1 MLDRCIFKAAVALL
15 TAALAV
21 LILGGALPAQEPAG
35 DAYLGCGLARVAG
48 GDVSEARDRA
58 LQDAQAKVVL
68 QALSAQLTVADMAQR
83 FSELQNLFLA
93 RPEVYLQSFKVIRE
107 HAQADLYQISIQ
119 GIIQQEQLRHDL
131 ESMGILKPEAE
142 KLRVLVM
149 LAEKDFDHT
158 EPVFWWAGSR
168 RAAGSRFGMQ
178 PSLERKLAE
187 QGLQVVNP
195 PGAAGAAMPAEI
207 SQTAEPD
214 IEKGS
219 RFAVQFGA
227 SLLVMGS
234 AELTRG
240 IEQPKA
246 VIKNIQ
252 CSLRVQLIDVSRQN
266 TVAQVTTSA
275 LGASIDEEAAAADAV
290 GKACGQAARQMLDRL
305 YQQSTTKPQTGP

>member
-1 MLDRCIFKAAVALL
+1 MALL

-21 LILGGALPAQEPAG
+21 LILGVPLPAQEPAG
-35 DAYLGCGLARVAG
+35 EAYLGCGLARVAG
-48 GDVSEARDRA
+48 GDVSAARDSA
-58 LQDAQAKVVL
+58 LKDAQAKVVL
-68 QALSAQLTVADMAQR
+68 QALSAQLTVADMTQR
-83 FSELQNLFLA
+83 FSELRNLFMV

-107 HAQADLYQISIQ
+107 HAQVDLYQISIQ
-119 GIIQQEQLRHDL
+119 GVVQQEQLRHDL

-142 KLRVLVM
+142 KIRVLVM

-168 RAAGSRFGMQ
+168 QAAGSRFGMQ
-178 PSLERKLAE
+178 QSLEKKLAE

-195 PGAAGAAMPAEI
+195 PGAAGTAMSAEI

-219 RFAVQFGA
+219 RFASQFGA
-227 SLLVMGS
+227 SILVMGI
-234 AELTRG
+234 AELTRST
-240 IEQPKA
+240 EQPKA

-252 CSLRVQLIDVSRQN
+252 CSLRVQLIDVSMQN

-275 LGASIDEEAAAADAV
+275 LGASIEEEAAAADAID
-290 GKACGQAARQMLDRL
+290 KACAQAARQMLDRF
-305 YQQSTTKPQTGP
+305 YQQSKTKPQTGP